1 MNSNLVLVYIIK
13 FLLIKF
19 IQWPG
24 TPHFPRVIL
33 QVGNKVKIDLKIVL
47 DLGCRAAH
55 SCDKVGNFLYI
66 FGGWNGKKA
75 LNDLYVLDLDKL
87 IW

>member
-1 MNSNLVLVYIIK
+1 MAWYTPLPSSDPPSKCPHMFKLFKLA
-13 FLLIKF
+13 FLSC
-19 IQWPG
+19 
-24 TPHFPRVIL
+24 
-33 QVGNKVKIDLKIVL
+33 KV

-55 SCDKVGNFLYI
+55 SCDKVGNSLYI

>member
-1 MNSNLVLVYIIK
+1 MAWYTPLPSSDPPSKYFWEIPIWKWIIYVI
-13 FLLIKF
+13 FLTTNF
-19 IQWPG
+19 VPS
-24 TPHFPRVIL
+24 V
-33 QVGNKVKIDLKIVL
+33 